1 MNCSEAVVLD
11 LSEIN
16 VELNQDEQKIFS
28 LFPVDQGGKKMLDGM
43 ILVALTITRMS
54 FRNQLERLAWLSKK
68 EKQDRL
74 AGMSIFAVEPC
85 SERRRRK

>member
-43 ILVALTITRMS
+43 ILVSSDNRTYVVQKPVGKTRMAI
-54 FRNQLERLAWLSKK
+54 E
-68 EKQDRL
+68 
-74 AGMSIFAVEPC
+74 
-85 SERRRRK
+85 ERRAKPIGWNVDFRRGAVF

>member
-28 LFPVDQGGKKMLDGM
+28 LFPVDQNGKKMLDGM
-43 ILVALTITRMS
+43 ILVSSDNRTYVVQKPVGKTRMAI
-54 FRNQLERLAWLSKK
+54 E
-68 EKQDRL
+68 
-74 AGMSIFAVEPC
+74 
-85 SERRRRK
+85 ERRAKPIGWNVDFRRGAVF

>member
-28 LFPVDQGGKKMLDGM
+28 LFPVDQNGKKMLDGM
-43 ILVALTITRMS
+43 ILVSSDNRTYVVQKPIGKTRMAI
-54 FRNQLERLAWLSKK
+54 E
-68 EKQDRL
+68 
-74 AGMSIFAVEPC
+74 
-85 SERRRRK
+85 ERRAKPIGWNVDFRRGAVF